1 MGSYIYMEDLGRQMR
16 LCHVLWHFWVAWADD
31 CLNTAEA
38 VLAQTPGH
46 EIVEVTTSKLLL
58 ASVAGLAGLEGAD

>member
-1 MGSYIYMEDLGRQMR
+1 MR

-31 CLNTAEA
+31 RCLDAAEA

-58 ASVAGLAGLEGAD
+58 ASARGIERAD